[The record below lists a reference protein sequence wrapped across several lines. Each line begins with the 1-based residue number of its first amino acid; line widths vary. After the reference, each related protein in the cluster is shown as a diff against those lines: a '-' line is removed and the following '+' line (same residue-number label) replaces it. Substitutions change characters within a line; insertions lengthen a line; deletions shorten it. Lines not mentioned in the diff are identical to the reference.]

1 MNRKRKAFI
10 RYIGILILLLLPLFG
25 LIGVVIS
32 RTSITP
38 NDEFFVITKGEIP
51 DINISNWTLTFDGH
65 INNNLLFNYSD
76 FTSQPSKEVLA
87 TIQCVEGPSG
97 TALWKGVSVKYL
109 LDLAELKTGA
119 VDVVFYAADA
129 YSSSLTIEEASADDV
144 LLAYEMNSELLPVEQ
159 GFPVRVVAPNH
170 QGYKWVKWVVRVEVV
185 NYDYEGYWESQGW
198 NDDASITPFSDW
210 IWHAMLLSISLVF
223 GGVAIISGLK
233 RSPITKFFRDLPKFV
248 NKKFHIA
255 VGISYFLTSLGVF
268 LYWIISTITNR
279 GAIFY
284 TIHGITALISII
296 LVIPGVITGFKKSKK
311 RDKYEKTLHYRFNLY
326 SFYLFLATILLGF
339 SLVFFN
345 IFRLDLLF

>member
-1 MNRKRKAFI
+1 MNRKIKTLI
-10 RYIGILILLLLPLFG
+10 KYIGILILLLLPLFG

-38 NDEFFVITKGEIP
+38 NDDFFVITKGEIP
-51 DINISNWTLTFDGH
+51 DINTSNWTLTIDGH
-65 INNNLLFNYSD
+65 VNNNLLFNYSN

-87 TIQCVEGPSG
+87 TLQCVEGPSG
-97 TALWKGVSVKYL
+97 TALWKGVSIKYL
-109 LDLAELKTGA
+109 LELADLKTGA

-129 YSSSLTIEEASADDV
+129 YSSSLTVEEASADDV
-144 LLAYEMNSELLPVEQ
+144 LLAYEMNNELLPVEQ

-185 NYDYEGYWESQGW
+185 NYDYIGYWESRGW
-198 NDDASITPFSDW
+198 SDDASITPLSDW

-233 RSPITKFFRDLPKFV
+233 RSPITEFFHDLPRFV

-255 VGISYFLTSLGVF
+255 VGIGYFLTSLGVF
-268 LYWIISTITNR
+268 LYWIISTIINR
-279 GAIFY
+279 GVVFY

-296 LVIPGVITGFKKSKK
+296 LVIPGAITGFKKLKK
-311 RDKYEKTLHYRFNLY
+311 RDFKKRTLHYRLNLY
-326 SFYLFLATILLGF
+326 SLYLFLLTILLGF
-339 SLVFFN
+339 SLIFFN
-345 IFRLDLLF
+345 LFRLY